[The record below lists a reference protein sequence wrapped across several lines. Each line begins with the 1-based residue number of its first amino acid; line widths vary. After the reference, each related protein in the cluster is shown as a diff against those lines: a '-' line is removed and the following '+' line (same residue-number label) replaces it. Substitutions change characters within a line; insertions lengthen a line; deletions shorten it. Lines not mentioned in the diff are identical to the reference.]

1 MAKYERFVDQFF
13 DENNYEPI
21 TLVNEDD
28 EEFTFEQVALVDYDA
43 NYYTILYPT
52 TPMEGVGEDEAF
64 VFLIDENEDCVV
76 IVEDDDVANAV
87 FDIYYSMLDN
97 EEEE

>member
-43 NYYTILYPT
+43 NYYVILYPLT
-52 TPMEGVGEDEAF
+52 KIEGVEEDEVL
-64 VFLIDENEDCVV
+64 VFLIDEENDSLVYV
-76 IVEDDDVANAV
+76 
-87 FDIYYSMLDN
+87 
-97 EEEE
+97 EEEETVLAVLDVYASSLDEEEE